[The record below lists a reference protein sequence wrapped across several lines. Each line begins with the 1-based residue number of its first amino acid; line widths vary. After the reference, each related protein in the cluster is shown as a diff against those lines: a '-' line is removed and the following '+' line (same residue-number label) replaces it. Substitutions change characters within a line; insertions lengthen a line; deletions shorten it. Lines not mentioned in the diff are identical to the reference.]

1 MYLKDQ
7 YWFHFTIPPLND
19 TKSQFTD
26 CISWREKH
34 GILCVFCT
42 STGIKYFMA
51 TSGKQNCDS
60 VCASFGLQCAGTGQ
74 SFPNSSALSI
84 FESLGITCDT
94 NNYTDYYFYKDQPN
108 YISASPPSKDLQ
120 WAGRC
125 TGFKAIPSTIDCYTA
140 NNDNVRRLCPCKNPS
155 GGC

>member
-1 MYLKDQ
+1 MYQKTSSLTVFPDGRNMEF
-7 YWFHFTIPPLND
+7 YFL
-19 TKSQFTD
+19 S
-26 CISWREKH
+26 
-34 GILCVFCT
+34 CVFCT

-51 TSGKQNCDS
+51 TCGKQNCDS

-84 FESLGITCDT
+84 FDHESLGITCDT
-94 NNYTDYYFYKDQPN
+94 KNDTDYYIYKDQPN

-125 TGFKAIPSTIDCYTA
+125 TGFKATPSTIDCYTA